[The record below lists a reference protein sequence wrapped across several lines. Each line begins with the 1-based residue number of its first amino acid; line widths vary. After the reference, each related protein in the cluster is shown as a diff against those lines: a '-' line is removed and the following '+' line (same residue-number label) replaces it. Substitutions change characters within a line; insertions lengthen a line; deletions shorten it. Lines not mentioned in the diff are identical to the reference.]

1 MRSVWWLTRL
11 YLILLFLPSL
21 ITSPHYFL
29 QAYWLPLLFPKYSG
43 QRLSE
48 GFCTCSCFCF
58 QYSSYKQCYISPT
71 LGFCPVLNLEIF
83 LSSYSF
89 LHFSPQHLFNI
100 WFIILLCLFI
110 LFTVF
115 LHPLQNKHQWKD
127 FFFVSSFLWAPS
139 YIPGTQSALSNY
151 ISINEWITF
160 TDNQRWIKTP
170 ELHKK
175 QTVTYFSYNIF
186 MIPKDKQEHTK
197 IPLEN

>member
-1 MRSVWWLTRL
+1 MADTA
-11 YLILLFLPSL
+11 LLDFTFPSL
-21 ITSPHYFL
+21 SDHISPLFP
-29 QAYWLPLLFPKYSG
+29 QAYWLPLLFLKYSG

-48 GFCTCSCFCF
+48 GFCTCFCFCF

-115 LHPLQNKHQWKD
+115 LHPHYKISISGKIFFCL
-127 FFFVSSFLWAPS
+127 FFFMSS
-139 YIPGTQSALSNY
+139 
-151 ISINEWITF
+151 
-160 TDNQRWIKTP
+160 
-170 ELHKK
+170 
-175 QTVTYFSYNIF
+175 
-186 MIPKDKQEHTK
+186 
-197 IPLEN
+197 